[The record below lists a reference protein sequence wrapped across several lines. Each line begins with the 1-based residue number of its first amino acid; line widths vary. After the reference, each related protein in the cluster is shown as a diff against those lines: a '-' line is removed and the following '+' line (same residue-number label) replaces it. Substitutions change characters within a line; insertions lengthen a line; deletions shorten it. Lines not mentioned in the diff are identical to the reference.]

1 MHHPKA
7 LQLVV
12 AALPDAAL
20 RPLLL
25 ELLQNGATPTAPVA
39 SADVRPPADAASTT
53 TPTTRAQHP
62 GGRPKGSRNKT
73 TGAAKAA
80 MLAAQ
85 PGREEMVADVAAGKI
100 TQAEAARR
108 LNTTPKTVG
117 SWVERFRRGKPKP
130 ATASAADQ
138 TTTAPSRPPG
148 PVGETPEQRTVRL
161 ARHAAAQRARDA
173 EKRRA
178 RAAQLPMPNGSDG
191 AARVAVSAAQ
201 PAPAKPGGSIVAD
214 AALAPALWAKA
225 AERQPTAP
233 WKSICEEF
241 GIPIVTAME
250 HCRARTMPPIA
261 PAAAARYLEM
271 AAS

>member
-1 MHHPKA
+1 MI
-7 LQLVV
+7 
-12 AALPDAAL
+12 AA
-20 RPLLL
+20 
-25 ELLQNGATPTAPVA
+25 
-39 SADVRPPADAASTT
+39 
-53 TPTTRAQHP
+53 
-62 GGRPKGSRNKT
+62 
-73 TGAAKAA
+73 
-80 MLAAQ
+80 
-85 PGREEMVADVAAGKI
+85 VAAGKI
-100 TQAEAARR
+100 AQAEAARQ
-108 LNTTPKTVG
+108 LNTTPKTVA
-117 SWVERFRRGKPKP
+117 SWVEKFRSGQHKP

-148 PVGETPEQRTVRL
+148 PVGETPEQRTARL

-178 RAAQLPMPNGSDG
+178 RAAQLPMPNGNGSDG
-191 AARVAVSAAQ
+191 AARVAVSATQ
-201 PAPAKPGGSIVAD
+201 PAAKPSGSIVAD

-261 PAAAARYLEM
+261 PAAAARFLEM

>member
-1 MHHPKA
+1 M
-7 LQLVV
+7 
-12 AALPDAAL
+12 
-20 RPLLL
+20 
-25 ELLQNGATPTAPVA
+25 
-39 SADVRPPADAASTT
+39 
-53 TPTTRAQHP
+53 
-62 GGRPKGSRNKT
+62 
-73 TGAAKAA
+73 
-80 MLAAQ
+80 
-85 PGREEMVADVAAGKI
+85 
-100 TQAEAARR
+100 
-108 LNTTPKTVG
+108 
-117 SWVERFRRGKPKP
+117 
-130 ATASAADQ
+130 
-138 TTTAPSRPPG
+138 
-148 PVGETPEQRTVRL
+148 

-178 RAAQLPMPNGSDG
+178 RAAQLPMPNGNGSDG
-191 AARVAVSAAQ
+191 AARAAVNA
-201 PAPAKPGGSIVAD
+201 APAKLSGSIVAD

>member
-1 MHHPKA
+1 MRQP
-7 LQLVV
+7 LQILVD
-12 AALPDAAL
+12 ALPDTAL

-25 ELLQNGATPTAPVA
+25 ELLQNGNGVRAAPSA
-39 SADVRPPADAASTT
+39 SALPDAAETT
-53 TPTTRAQHP
+53 TPAPPAKHA
-62 GGRPKGSRNKT
+62 GGRPRGSRNKT

-80 MLAAQ
+80 KLAAH
-85 PGREEMVADVAAGKI
+85 PDRARLIAAVAAGTM
-100 TQAEAARR
+100 TQTAAAKA
-108 LNTTPKTVG
+108 LNCTPKTISG
-117 SWVERFRRGKPKP
+117 WTEKFRREQQEQ

-138 TTTAPSRPPG
+138 TTTVPSRPPG
-148 PVGETPEQRTVRL
+148 PVGETPEQRTARL

-178 RAAQLPMPNGSDG
+178 RAAQLPMPNGNGSDG
-191 AARVAVSAAQ
+191 AARAAVSVAQ
-201 PAPAKPGGSIVAD
+201 PAKPSGSIVAD
-214 AALAPALWAKA
+214 AGLAPALWAKA